1 MKTTVTSAVVALAFA
16 STAAFAQAPAPTAPA
31 AGTTAP
37 AATQAP
43 AAKPAAP
50 AVTTP
55 APAAGAAKPA
65 ALEPAVEARFKSVDK
80 DNNGTLD
87 GAEIATFKNDMG
99 KIDTDKDGKISRAEF
114 AAAVKGG
121 VIK

>member
-1 MKTTVTSAVVALAFA
+1 MKTIVTSAIVAFAFA
-16 STAAFAQAPAPTAPA
+16 STAAFAQAPAPSAPA
-31 AGTTAP
+31 TGST
-37 AATQAP
+37 AP

-50 AVTTP
+50 AATTP
-55 APAAGAAKPA
+55 APATSAAKPA
-65 ALEPAVEARFKSVDK
+65 MLEPAVEAKFKAVDK

-87 GAEIATFKNDMG
+87 GGEVATFKNDMG

-114 AAAVKGG
+114 AAAMKGG

>member
-1 MKTTVTSAVVALAFA
+1 MQKVVTSAVLALAFA
-16 STAAFAQAPAPTAPA
+16 STAAFAQAPAPSAPTGGATPPAASQPPAAKPSAPA
-31 AGTTAP
+31 TTAP
-37 AATQAP
+37 AP
-43 AAKPAAP
+43 AAS
-50 AVTTP
+50 
-55 APAAGAAKPA
+55 AAKPA
-65 ALEPAVEARFKSVDK
+65 ALEPAVEARFKAVDK

-87 GAEIATFKNDMG
+87 GAEVTGYKNDMA